1 MKQSHSI
8 LFCRGRK
15 DLIVFGFI
23 HALHSRSRPPETRPI
38 LSDPLR
44 QGDSMKKKTGNKIN
58 RRYKDRLFY
67 ALFGSEERKRLT
79 LELYNA
85 INQTDYNNPD
95 DLQLNTIEDVVYM
108 GMKNDVSFLLA
119 SDLNMYEQQSTW
131 NPNMPLRCFLYAAHA
146 LEKYLHDTR
155 NSSRLLTST
164 LVKVPTPRLVVLY
177 NGIQENDDTVLS
189 LSDCF
194 ENPGGDIDVIVHVYN
209 INPGH
214 RLPGCCRPLEDYS
227 QFVSAYRDRITSVG
241 AEQAANEALDSLPEG
256 EVKDYILSQKGEVI
270 DMLLTEYDEEETLKV
285 VAEDARAEGQRKG
298 EAIGMAKGEAI
309 GVAKGEAIGVVKGR
323 ALGEDRLASLVSAMV
338 QSGADQEAILK
349 ASTDPAYRKEM
360 YAKYRIE

>member
-1 MKQSHSI
+1 ME
-8 LFCRGRK
+8 LR
-15 DLIVFGFI
+15 LAI
-23 HALHSRSRPPETRPI
+23 HFR
-38 LSDPLR
+38 
-44 QGDSMKKKTGNKIN
+44 
-58 RRYKDRLFY
+58 F
-67 ALFGSEERKRLT
+67 F
-79 LELYNA
+79 
-85 INQTDYNNPD
+85 
-95 DLQLNTIEDVVYM
+95 
-108 GMKNDVSFLLA
+108 
-119 SDLNMYEQQSTW
+119 
-131 NPNMPLRCFLYAAHA
+131 
-146 LEKYLHDTR
+146 
-155 NSSRLLTST
+155 TST
-164 LVKVPTPRLVVLY
+164 CTNGVPTPRLVVLY

-256 EVKDYILSQKGEVI
+256 EVKNYILSQKGEVI

>member
-1 MKQSHSI
+1 M
-8 LFCRGRK
+8 
-15 DLIVFGFI
+15 
-23 HALHSRSRPPETRPI
+23 
-38 LSDPLR
+38 
-44 QGDSMKKKTGNKIN
+44 
-58 RRYKDRLFY
+58 
-67 ALFGSEERKRLT
+67 
-79 LELYNA
+79 
-85 INQTDYNNPD
+85 
-95 DLQLNTIEDVVYM
+95 
-108 GMKNDVSFLLA
+108 
-119 SDLNMYEQQSTW
+119 
-131 NPNMPLRCFLYAAHA
+131 
-146 LEKYLHDTR
+146 
-155 NSSRLLTST
+155 
-164 LVKVPTPRLVVLY
+164 LY

-209 INPGH
+209 INPEH
-214 RLPGCCRPLEDYS
+214 RLPGRCRPLEDYS

-256 EVKDYILSQKGEVI
+256 EVKNYILSQKGEVI

-349 ASTDPAYRKEM
+349 ASTDPEYRKEM
-360 YAKYRIE
+360 YTEYHIE

>member
-1 MKQSHSI
+1 M
-8 LFCRGRK
+8 
-15 DLIVFGFI
+15 
-23 HALHSRSRPPETRPI
+23 
-38 LSDPLR
+38 
-44 QGDSMKKKTGNKIN
+44 
-58 RRYKDRLFY
+58 
-67 ALFGSEERKRLT
+67 
-79 LELYNA
+79 
-85 INQTDYNNPD
+85 
-95 DLQLNTIEDVVYM
+95 
-108 GMKNDVSFLLA
+108 
-119 SDLNMYEQQSTW
+119 
-131 NPNMPLRCFLYAAHA
+131 
-146 LEKYLHDTR
+146 
-155 NSSRLLTST
+155 
-164 LVKVPTPRLVVLY
+164 LY

-227 QFVSAYRDRITSVG
+227 RFVSAYRDRITSVG
-241 AEQAANEALDSLPEG
+241 AEQAANEALDSLPDG
-256 EVKDYILSQKGEVI
+256 EVKNYILSQKGEVI

-309 GVAKGEAIGVVKGR
+309 GVAKGE
-323 ALGEDRLASLVSAMV
+323 DRLASLVSAMV

-360 YAKYRIE
+360 YTEYHIE